1 LKGGDPFVFGRGGE
15 ELTALQEAG
24 IDVDIVPGIT
34 SGLAAAAVV
43 GIPVTHRAWAHGVA
57 LVTAHAADDAA
68 EPDWTALVAS
78 RLTLVIYM
86 GARRVAQLRD
96 NLIAAGMALTMPVA
110 VIANATRADQAIQ
123 VTTLA
128 ALVDCAIAS
137 PAIIVVGDVAALVA
151 CAQPVALKA
160 AGADVQI

>member
-15 ELTALQEAG
+15 ELTALRDAG
-24 IDVDIVPGIT
+24 IDVEIVPGIT
-34 SGLAAAAVV
+34 SGLAAPAVV

-57 LVTAHAADDAA
+57 LVTGHAADDAV

-86 GARRVAQLRD
+86 GARRAAQLRD
-96 NLIAAGMALTMPVA
+96 RLIAAGMPQQMPAA
-110 VIANATRADQAIQ
+110 VIANATCADQDMQ
-123 VTTLA
+123 VTTLS
-128 ALVDCAIAS
+128 ALAECAIAS
-137 PAIIVVGDVAALVA
+137 PAIIVVGDVAALA
-151 CAQPVALKA
+151 SRAQPVALKA